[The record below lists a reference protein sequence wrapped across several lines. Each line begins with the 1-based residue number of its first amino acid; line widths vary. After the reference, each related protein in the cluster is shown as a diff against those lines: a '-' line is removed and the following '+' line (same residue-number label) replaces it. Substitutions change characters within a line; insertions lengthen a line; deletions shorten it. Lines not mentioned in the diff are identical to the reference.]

1 MFKTAKVLKQ
11 TELCGQQFNVYGT
24 PRDPL
29 FKAQDVAD
37 MLGLTNVSDMVIR
50 VDEEERSKLNLGRQG
65 ETWFLT
71 ESGLYEVLMQSRKPI
86 AKQFKKGVK
95 AILKEI
101 RQTGGY
107 LATTQ
112 DDTPEL
118 IMARALQVAQATI
131 ENHKQQLQ
139 IAQGTI
145 EHQEKE
151 IKHLAPLADYTK
163 EVLQSTSTYTM
174 TQVAKEFGYSANT
187 FAQKLRACG
196 IMFLQSGQ
204 WMLTSKYQ
212 GNGYTNVRTHTFT
225 HSDGRQGTNSIT
237 VWTEKGRKFLHDF
250 RKRTSKLQDR
260 KEVAL

>member
-50 VDEEERSKLNLGRQG
+50 VEEERSKLNLGRQG

-71 ESGLYEVLMQSRKPI
+71 ENGLYEVLMQSRKPI

-151 IKHLAPLADYTK
+151 IKHLAPKAQYTD

>member
-1 MFKTAKVLKQ
+1 MVNATQMAKPFGKRASHWLNNQQ
-11 TELCGQQFNVYGT
+11 TKEFINALSGVRNLTPSELVQVTNGDNGGT
-24 PRDPL
+24 WMHE
-29 FKAQDVAD
+29 DVA
-37 MLGLTNVSDMVIR
+37 LEFARWLSPA
-50 VDEEERSKLNLGRQG
+50 
-65 ETWFLT
+65 F
-71 ESGLYEVLMQSRKPI
+71 
-86 AKQFKKGVK
+86 
-95 AILKEI
+95 AIWCNDRIK
-101 RQTGGY
+101 
-107 LATTQ
+107 
-112 DDTPEL
+112 EL
-118 IMARALQVAQATI
+118 IATGVTTVSSDDETITNAMLILQKRLDAS
-131 ENHKQQLQ
+131 KQQLQ

-151 IKHLAPLADYTK
+151 IKHLAPKAQYTD

-212 GNGYTNVRTHTFT
+212 GNGYTNVCTHTFT

>member
-1 MFKTAKVLKQ
+1 MVNATQMAKSFNKEPKFWLSNQSTADYL
-11 TELCGQQFNVYGT
+11 TELSKVRNLTLADLVIVTKGGNNSGT
-24 PRDPL
+24 WMHE
-29 FKAQDVAD
+29 DVA
-37 MLGLTNVSDMVIR
+37 LEFARWLSPA
-50 VDEEERSKLNLGRQG
+50 
-65 ETWFLT
+65 F
-71 ESGLYEVLMQSRKPI
+71 
-86 AKQFKKGVK
+86 
-95 AILKEI
+95 AIWCNDRIK
-101 RQTGGY
+101 
-107 LATTQ
+107 
-112 DDTPEL
+112 EL
-118 IMARALQVAQATI
+118 ITSGVTTVSNDDEVIAQAMSVLQKRLDAS
-131 ENHKQQLQ
+131 KQQLQ

-151 IKHLAPLADYTK
+151 IKHLAPKAQYTD